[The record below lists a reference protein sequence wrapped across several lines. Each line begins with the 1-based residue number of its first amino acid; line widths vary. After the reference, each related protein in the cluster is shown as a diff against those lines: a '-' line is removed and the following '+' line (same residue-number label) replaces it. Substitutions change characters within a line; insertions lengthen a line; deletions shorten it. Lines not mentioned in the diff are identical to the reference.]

1 MDALTQ
7 TQRREMYDEIAD
19 LIIRYGKDKTAKRM
33 LKAFFNELKQVETS
47 KELSAMQF
55 VLTSLSYLLAI
66 TFPTK

>member
-7 TQRREMYDEIAD
+7 TQRRQMYDEIAD

-33 LKAFFNELKQVETS
+33 LKTFFNELKQVETS
-47 KELSAMQF
+47 KELTAMQF

>member
-47 KELSAMQF
+47 KELTAMQF

>member
-7 TQRREMYDEIAD
+7 TQRRKMYDEIAD
-19 LIIRYGKDKTAKRM
+19 LITRYGKDKTAKKM
-33 LKAFFNELKQVETS
+33 LQAFFNELKQVETS
-47 KELSAMQF
+47 KELTAMQF

>member
-1 MDALTQ
+1 MDVLTQ
-7 TQRREMYDEIAD
+7 TQRLQMYDEIAD

-47 KELSAMQF
+47 KELTAMQF

>member
-7 TQRREMYDEIAD
+7 TQRHEMYDELSE
-19 LIIRYGKDKTAKRM
+19 LIVRYSKDKTAKKM
-33 LKAFFNELKQVETS
+33 LTAYLNELKQVKTS
-47 KELSAMQF
+47 KELTAMQF

>member
-1 MDALTQ
+1 MDSLTQ
-7 TQRREMYDEIAD
+7 TQRRKMYDEIAD

-47 KELSAMQF
+47 TELSIMQF
-55 VLTSLSYLLAI
+55 TLASLRYLLAI

>member
-1 MDALTQ
+1 MDSLTQ
-7 TQRREMYDEIAD
+7 TQRCKMYDEIAD